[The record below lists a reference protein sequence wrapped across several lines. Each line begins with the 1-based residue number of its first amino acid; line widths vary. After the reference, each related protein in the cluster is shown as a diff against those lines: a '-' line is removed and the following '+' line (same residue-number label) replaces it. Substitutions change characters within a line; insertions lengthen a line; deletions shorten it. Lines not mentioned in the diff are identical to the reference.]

1 MVASEWF
8 GLVPLDGPAS
18 LASGTLLFSSP
29 LAFGPLHWTPVLYCP
44 PPHTVSFGVIFV
56 FRKWVLLLLTKLC
69 CIRQDSGQ

>member
-44 PPHTVSFGVIFV
+44 PPPHRVIWGDFCLQEV
-56 FRKWVLLLLTKLC
+56 GAALTY
-69 CIRQDSGQ
+69 